1 MVITFTDEEQL
12 ASVSNFVNMVSD
24 IYDHSSVS
32 TISTLAGKLA
42 GLCAAVKDKPG
53 IPLTLDL
60 TEDPTDNHDNDQ
72 LYCLYN
78 ICGILNSVSADEVDA
93 GFDMYS
99 VLRKHYVKSD
109 VPRFLEMLKEY
120 HVPAEYCIGL
130 FRDWC
135 SGEGTAILSE
145 DCMGIQDKYNI
156 IMTPVWNWVCNNDAS
171 TDTEL
176 HEEVIKYK
184 ETINERI

>member
-12 ASVSNFVNMVSD
+12 ESISNFVNLVSG

-32 TISTLAGKLA
+32 TISTLAGRLA

-53 IPLTLDL
+53 IPLTIDL

-78 ICGILNSVSADEVDA
+78 MCGVLNSIGAEEVN
-93 GFDMYS
+93 GGSEIYNK
-99 VLRKHYVKSD
+99 LKKHYVKSD

-171 TDTEL
+171 SDTEL
-176 HEEVIKYK
+176 HEEVNNYK
-184 ETINERI
+184 EAING